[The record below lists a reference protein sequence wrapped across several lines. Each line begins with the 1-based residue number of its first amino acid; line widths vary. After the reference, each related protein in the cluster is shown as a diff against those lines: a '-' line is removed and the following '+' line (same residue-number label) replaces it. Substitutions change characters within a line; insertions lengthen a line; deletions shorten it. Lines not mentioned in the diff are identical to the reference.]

1 MIPPLEHLIAGEW
14 TRGSGG
20 DTLPVINPATEE
32 EIARLPLAAITDLDR
47 ALESAERGFQIW
59 RAVLPPERSKV
70 LRKFAGLLRQN
81 TEQIAEVITAEQGKP
96 LAEARNEVAAT
107 AELTEWLAEESRRIY
122 GRLVPSRFENTR
134 ILVTHEPVGP
144 VAAFSPW
151 NFPCMMAARKI
162 AHALAAGCSVILK
175 PSEET
180 PGTAVL
186 LGRLVIEAG
195 APKDVVNIVFGDP
208 AQVSDYLID
217 SPIIKMVNLTG
228 SVPVGKHVAQRAARQ
243 LKKATLELGG
253 HSPAIVMADADI
265 DRVVDLC
272 WKARYRNAGQVC
284 TAPTRFFVQSAVME
298 RFVEKFTAGA
308 ASLNVGPGTDAG
320 TTMGPVAN
328 RRRLEAMESFVA
340 DAVARGGTVLTG
352 GQRLGNRGMFFAPT
366 VLSGVPADADV
377 MRLEPFGPIAPIAAF
392 DDIDAVVAESNA
404 LPYGL
409 AAYAFTKSHTVAA
422 HLSSALKAGVVAV
435 NGVTVTAPEAPFG
448 GVGDSGLGREAGIEG
463 VLEHM
468 NVKTILE
475 TFG

>member
-14 TRGSGG
+14 TRGSGD
-20 DTLPVINPATEE
+20 DTLAVINPATEE
-32 EIARLPLAAITDLDR
+32 EVARLPLAAIADLDR

-81 TEQIAEVITAEQGKP
+81 TEQIAAVITAEQGKP

-186 LGRLVIEAG
+186 LGRLVMEAG

-284 TAPTRFFVQSAVME
+284 TAPTRFFVQSAVMD

-340 DAVARGGTVLTG
+340 DAGARGGTVLTG